1 MMQSFAESS
10 RFDHRA
16 SLKPDRL
23 QISVLTWLFQRR
35 ASCLGEVCKFRDLRA
50 QIQRELPFSSPAKQ
64 LWEKLAGFGTQATL
78 EAMTEG
84 VGRKD
89 AKDRDRR
96 WVPRFA
102 KVWDRF
108 SRRIHCLFF
117 FFFLLRDRIEQRLP
131 RPGLPTEYLATAGAL
146 EVMSTNRCCRE
157 MFLLLNCSKHVSV
170 FLALR
175 MFWCAHKLYRQALG
189 LRRVGEN

>member
-1 MMQSFAESS
+1 MLWCNPFAESS
-10 RFDHRA
+10 RFDHHA

-64 LWEKLAGFGTQATL
+64 LWETLAGFGTQATL

-108 SRRIHCLFF
+108 STRNHCLFF
-117 FFFLLRDRIEQRLP
+117 FFFFPPDRQNRTEAPSPGSPNWVSRYSWCTGSYEHKQMLQR
-131 RPGLPTEYLATAGAL
+131 
-146 EVMSTNRCCRE
+146 N
-157 MFLLLNCSKHVSV
+157 VSIAQL
-170 FLALR
+170 F
-175 MFWCAHKLYRQALG
+175 QACLSIFSSEDV
-189 LRRVGEN
+189 LVRTQTL

>member
-117 FFFLLRDRIEQRLP
+117 FFFSSWE
-131 RPGLPTEYLATAGAL
+131 TESNRGSLARVSQLSISLQLVHWKLWAQTDAA
-146 EVMSTNRCCRE
+146 EKCFYCSTVPSMSQY
-157 MFLLLNCSKHVSV
+157 F
-170 FLALR
+170 
-175 MFWCAHKLYRQALG
+175 
-189 LRRVGEN
+189 